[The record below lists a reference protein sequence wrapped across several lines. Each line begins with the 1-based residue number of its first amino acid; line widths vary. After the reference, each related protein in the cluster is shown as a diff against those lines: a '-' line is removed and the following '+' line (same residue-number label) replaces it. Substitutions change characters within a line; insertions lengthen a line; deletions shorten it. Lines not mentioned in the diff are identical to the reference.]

1 VEPELDM
8 PLAKLERTVLRF
20 SGENLKPWLDGLITN
35 SLKAPLTFAA
45 LLTPQGKIIADFF
58 ITTEGDDLLLDTPS
72 KFAAPL
78 MKRLKMYKLR
88 EKIEITDVSDDYHV
102 YALWDGEGELG
113 EIDPRHTA
121 LGRRLVSTEI
131 IETTSG
137 ADEYD
142 AHRLALSIPDSQY
155 DFDTQ
160 TTFPANAN
168 MDVINGVDFKK
179 GCFVGQEVVSM
190 MKRKTEVKKRMRA
203 VTSEAPLELGS
214 IMAGERVVGDVLYA
228 SGNVG
233 MAMIRLDRLAQTK
246 EPLMMSG
253 SEIQIIDLN
262 N

>member
-1 VEPELDM
+1 M

-58 ITTEGDDLLLDTPS
+58 ITTEGDDLLLDTPP

-88 EKIEITDVSDDYHV
+88 DKIEITDVSDDYHV

-113 EIDPRHTA
+113 ELDPRHA
-121 LGRRLVSTEI
+121 GLGRRLVSTDI
-131 IETTSG
+131 IETTSR

-142 AHRLALSIPDSQY
+142 AHRLSLSIPDSQY
-155 DFDTQ
+155 DFETQ
-160 TTFPANAN
+160 STFPANAN

-203 VTSEAPLELGS
+203 VTSEQPLELGP
-214 IMAGERVVGDVLYA
+214 IMAGERVVGDILYA
-228 SGNVG
+228 NGNVG
-233 MAMIRLDRLAQTK
+233 MAMLRLDRIKQTE
-246 EPLMMSG
+246 EPLMAG
-253 SEIQIIDLN
+253 GLEIQILE
-262 N
+262 

>member
-1 VEPELDM
+1 M

-20 SGENLKPWLDGLITN
+20 SGETLRPWLDGLITN
-35 SLKAPLTFAA
+35 SLSAPLTFTA

-58 ITTEGDDLLLDTPS
+58 ITADGDDLLIDTPT

-88 EKIEITDVSDDYHV
+88 EKIEITDVSENYHV

-113 EIDPRHTA
+113 ELDPRHDK
-121 LGRRLVSTEI
+121 LGRRLVSTDI
-131 IETTSG
+131 IETTSS
-137 ADEYD
+137 AEDYD
-142 AHRLALSIPDSQY
+142 GHRLSLSIPDSHY
-155 DFDTQ
+155 DFETQ

-203 VTSEAPLELGS
+203 VTSNQPLELGP
-214 IMAGERVVGDVLYA
+214 IHAGERVVGEVLYA
-228 SGNVG
+228 SGRSG
-233 MAMIRLDRLAQTK
+233 MAMIRLDRIAQTK
-246 EPLMMSG
+246 KPLKMSG
-253 SEIQIIDLN
+253 SNIQIIDLN